1 MGKAGTA
8 LLYHSC
14 NAAQSRGHRAVM
26 PGAHHGAMITTPLIP
41 SVDPYAG
48 VALGVECAWPL
59 PSSMPREA
67 DAREAAPTG
76 AQYTVSTG
84 TPNT

>member
-14 NAAQSRGHRAVM
+14 NGPRSGGHRAAM
-26 PGAHHGAMITTPLIP
+26 RGADDRDMTTAPLA
-41 SVDPYAG
+41 PYLEPYG
-48 VALGVECAWPL
+48 EVALGVECAWPL
-59 PSSMPREA
+59 PLA
-67 DAREAAPTG
+67 AR

-84 TPNT
+84 TPKM